1 MKQYSLQD
9 LLDIMEQLRAG
20 CPWDR
25 EQTYE
30 SLKRYVIE
38 EAYEVVEAVD
48 GTDKMALA
56 DELGDLLLQVV
67 FYAQIGKERG
77 EFSMEDVLRC
87 VCEKMIHRHPHVFGT
102 EKAETSEEVLKNWAQ
117 IKQEEKGQT
126 TQTQALESISSSLP
140 SLLRAQKVQER
151 ASKVGFDWSDKEL
164 VADKLKEEIAE
175 FIGAKT
181 EQERE
186 EEFGDLLF
194 AAVNVGRFCGIQSE
208 MALQK
213 GVNKFI
219 HRFGEMEQMA
229 RENGQQLS
237 GMTAEEMDQL
247 WNRVK
252 AKEGP
257 DR

>member
-151 ASKVGFDWSDKEL
+151 ASKVGFDWSDK
-164 VADKLKEEIAE
+164 
-175 FIGAKT
+175 
-181 EQERE
+181 
-186 EEFGDLLF
+186 
-194 AAVNVGRFCGIQSE
+194 
-208 MALQK
+208 
-213 GVNKFI
+213 
-219 HRFGEMEQMA
+219 
-229 RENGQQLS
+229 
-237 GMTAEEMDQL
+237 
-247 WNRVK
+247 
-252 AKEGP
+252 
-257 DR
+257 